1 MKRKRVTLDDIADKA
16 YVSKSLVSKV
26 LNNRPVRVSEEKR
39 LEILNLANAM
49 DYIPSG
55 KILQD
60 APVPKLNKTIAL
72 FLPHLGTN
80 FMMSLCD
87 TITHKAYR
95 NGYSVIVFDS
105 IENTSLELKYI
116 DLCCTMN
123 VSGIIFDS
131 YSNASNKKYLEKLER
146 SQIPFVFI
154 DCYPTD
160 TSYSFITSE
169 NKKAMKEL
177 TENLIRRGHKNILS
191 FIQDKSTL
199 TNVSLQRIAG
209 YYEAMSQHNLRGT
222 NEIIYPERDYRQ
234 QPIYS
239 LLESSAEFTA
249 FIIHTGADIRHF
261 FDLIA
266 CTKYAHRDHFE
277 VAVFDDFDLSF
288 TEYSFGTHRDICQR
302 IVSIMAQR
310 PKEIAERALDALL
323 GQIKQPDQFPCIQ
336 EFIEC
341 DLIEIGN

>member
-1 MKRKRVTLDDIADKA
+1 MKRKRVTLDDIADRA

-39 LEILNLANAM
+39 LEILNLANMM

-55 KILQD
+55 KILQND
-60 APVPKLNKTIAL
+60 SIPKLNKTIAL
-72 FLPHLGTN
+72 FLPHLNTN
-80 FMMSLCD
+80 FMMTLCD
-87 TITHKAYR
+87 TITRKAYR
-95 NGYSVIVFDS
+95 NGYSVIVFNS

-116 DLCCTMN
+116 DLCYTLN

-131 YSNASNKKYLEKLER
+131 YSNASNKKYLEKLEQN
-146 SQIPFVFI
+146 QIPFVFI

-177 TENLIRRGHKNILS
+177 TESLIRRGHKNILS
-191 FIQDKSTL
+191 FIQNKSTL
-199 TNVSLQRIAG
+199 TNVSMQRIAG
-209 YYEAMSQHNLRGT
+209 YYEAMSQYNLRGT

-239 LLESSAEFTA
+239 LLESSAEFSA
-249 FIIHTGADIRHF
+249 FIIHTGDDIKHF
-261 FDLIA
+261 FDLISY
-266 CTKYAHRDHFE
+266 TKYAHRQNFE
-277 VAVFDDFDLSF
+277 VTVFDDFDLSF
-288 TEYSFGTHRDICQR
+288 TEYSSGTHKDICQK

-310 PKEIAERALDALL
+310 PKEIAERALDVLF
-323 GQIKQPDQFPCIQ
+323 GQIKQPDNFQHIQ
-336 EFIEC
+336 EFIDC
-341 DLIEIGN
+341 DLIEINN

>member
-26 LNNRPVRVSEEKR
+26 LNSRPVRVSEEKR
-39 LEILNLANAM
+39 LEILKLANAM

-55 KILQD
+55 RILQED
-60 APVPKLNKTIAL
+60 SIPRLNKTIAL
-72 FLPHLGTN
+72 FLPHLDTN
-80 FMMSLCD
+80 FMMSICD

-95 NGYSVIVFDS
+95 SGYSLIVFDS
-105 IENTSLELKYI
+105 IENPSLELKYI

-146 SQIPFVFI
+146 NNIPFVFI
-154 DCYPTD
+154 DCYPND
-160 TSYSFITSE
+160 TSYSFVTSE

-177 TENLIRRGHKNILS
+177 TESLIRRGHKNILS

-199 TNVSLQRIAG
+199 TNVSLQRVAG

-239 LLESSAEFTA
+239 LLESSADFTA

-266 CTKYAHRDHFE
+266 CTKYAHRDNFE

-288 TEYSFGTHRDICQR
+288 TEYSFGTHRNICQR

-323 GQIKQPDQFPCIQ
+323 GQIKQPDNFQCIQ
-336 EFIEC
+336 EFIDC
-341 DLIEIGN
+341 DLIEIHN

>member
-49 DYIPSG
+49 DYVPSG

-60 APVPKLNKTIAL
+60 APIPKLNKTIAL
-72 FLPHLGTN
+72 FLPHLDTN

-123 VSGIIFDS
+123 VSGVIFDS

-177 TENLIRRGHKNILS
+177 TESLIRRGHKNILS

-266 CTKYAHRDHFE
+266 CTKYAHRDNFE

-323 GQIKQPDQFPCIQ
+323 GQIKQPDHYPCIQ
-336 EFIEC
+336 EFIAC

>member
-16 YVSKSLVSKV
+16 FVSKSLVSKV

-39 LEILNLANAM
+39 LEILNLANMM
-49 DYIPSG
+49 DYVPSG
-55 KILQD
+55 KILKD
-60 APVPKLNKTIAL
+60 NSIPKLNKTIAL
-72 FLPHLGTN
+72 FLPHLNTN
-80 FMMSLCD
+80 FMMALCD
-87 TITHKAYR
+87 TITRKAYR

-116 DLCCTMN
+116 DLCYTLN
-123 VSGIIFDS
+123 ISGIIFDS
-131 YSNASNKKYLEKLER
+131 YSNASNKKYLEKLEE

-177 TENLIRRGHKNILS
+177 TESLIHRGHKNILS
-191 FIQDKSTL
+191 FVQDKSIF
-199 TNVSLQRIAG
+199 TNVSSQRVAG
-209 YYEAMSQHNLRGT
+209 YYEAMSQHNLRGI

-261 FDLIA
+261 FDLISY
-266 CTKYAHRDHFE
+266 TKYAHRNNFE
-277 VAVFDDFDLSF
+277 VAAFDDFDLSF

-302 IVSIMAQR
+302 IVSVMAQR
-310 PKEIAERALDALL
+310 PKEMGERALDIIFD
-323 GQIKQPDQFPCIQ
+323 QIKQPDNFPHVQ
-336 EFIEC
+336 EFIDC
-341 DLIEIGN
+341 DLIEINH